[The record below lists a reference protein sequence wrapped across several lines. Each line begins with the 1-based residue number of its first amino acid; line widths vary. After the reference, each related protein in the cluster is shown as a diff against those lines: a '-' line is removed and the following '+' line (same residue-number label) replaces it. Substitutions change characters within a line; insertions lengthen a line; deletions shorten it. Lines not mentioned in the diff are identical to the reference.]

1 MKKRMTKLEREN
13 ENLKKNNE
21 DRFKLM
27 GDRLGELNGAVT
39 KRNKID
45 GNIKNL
51 LNSER
56 NKDGEIFTE
65 MSVE

>member
-1 MKKRMTKLEREN
+1 MKKRMAKLEREN

-27 GDRLGELNGAVT
+27 GDRLGELNGAVK

-56 NKDGEIFTE
+56 NKDSEIFTE

>member
-1 MKKRMTKLEREN
+1 MKKRMSKLEREN

-56 NKDGEIFTE
+56 NKDGDIFTE